1 MVIVQQTTDSRVHL
15 VSQFLPNVWAV
26 YIFFSHNNAV
36 KFGEFLTV
44 FSDWNHENFLVFP
57 VLCPVLCLSA
67 GFIEGQVSG
76 HIKAFSAVSRLEKGV
91 FLKGYPLH
99 GFPGGGSG
107 RVGTTMRWFHLI
119 SGAQAAK
126 VFFLHQNYHKVC
138 PFPRIVQTL
147 GRMAPIFFFKKNP
160 SRTPNKT
167 NISRCIPQDFCFP
180 PFFSSFLG

>member
-44 FSDWNHENFLVFP
+44 FSDWNHEKILVFP

-76 HIKAFSAVSRLEKGV
+76 HIKAFSAVSRLEKGI

-99 GFPGGGSG
+99 GFPGGGVRQSAYHHEVVSPYFRCASG
-107 RVGTTMRWFHLI
+107 
-119 SGAQAAK
+119 
-126 VFFLHQNYHKVC
+126 QN
-138 PFPRIVQTL
+138 
-147 GRMAPIFFFKKNP
+147 IFFTPELSQSVSFAPHCPNP
-160 SRTPNKT
+160 WEDGPYL
-167 NISRCIPQDFCFP
+167 
-180 PFFSSFLG
+180 FF